1 MSMMNSRLKL
11 REQTDFCD
19 PVGPSFA
26 SAKKWKTR
34 IEGTE
39 IEFRAPKHRPMVKS
53 KKGAT
58 PEPSYRY
65 DNINFRSIYNKKLHV
80 ANDWDEA
87 TLFYHNWAFN
97 GPWFSGCLADLTL
110 TFTLLKK
117 RHSNPAVSFFH
128 PRAFEQTI
136 AEYLTNLFS
145 KQKTQGKHKFI
156 APIKWQPVSGLPVFA
171 VRFQSESDTSIGLYF
186 KTEYLIFPLE
196 DQHLAVFTFYPSR
209 HASGSIEEINK
220 QIGEGNINKL
230 INDIIDSIHVT
241 LSAEAKLQQSRA
253 LEGLEAPSLTNSF
266 PPLDWSG
273 SKTSD
278 TQASLTDNA
287 SR

>member
-1 MSMMNSRLKL
+1 MMNFRLKL

-19 PVGPSFA
+19 PVGPSFKN
-26 SAKKWKTR
+26 AKKWKLL
-34 IEGTE
+34 IEGNH
-39 IEFRAPKHRPMVKS
+39 IEFRAPKHTPMVKS
-53 KKGAT
+53 KKSRI
-58 PEPSYRY
+58 PESSYQY
-65 DNINFRSIYNKKLHV
+65 GDIIFQSNYNKDLHV

-87 TLFYHNWAFN
+87 ILFYHNWAFN
-97 GPWFSGCLADLTL
+97 GPWFSGCLADLSM
-110 TFTLLKK
+110 TFGVLKK
-117 RHSNPAVSFFH
+117 RQHSSNISFFH

-136 AEYLTNLFS
+136 ADYLTNQFS
-145 KQKTQGKHKFI
+145 KQKSHGKPKFI
-156 APIKWQPVSGLPVFA
+156 APKNWQPVGGLPVFA
-171 VRFQSESDTSIGLYF
+171 ARFQSETNKDTGLYF
-186 KTEYLIFPLE
+186 RTEYVFFPL
-196 DQHLAVFTFYPSR
+196 DNQHLGVFIFYPNRYST
-209 HASGSIEEINK
+209 GTIDEINAK
-220 QIGEGNINKL
+220 LGEGNINKL
-230 INDIIDSIHVT
+230 IDDIIDSIHVT